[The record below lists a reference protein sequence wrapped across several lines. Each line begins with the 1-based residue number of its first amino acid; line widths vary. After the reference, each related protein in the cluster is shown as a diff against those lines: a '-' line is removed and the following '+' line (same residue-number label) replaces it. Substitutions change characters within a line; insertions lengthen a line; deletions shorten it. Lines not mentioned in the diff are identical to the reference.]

1 MWQNRRVV
9 KRRAAACAGT
19 LLVAALSQA
28 QNSNPDIIVRATKYV
43 DGEFVPRF
51 TSVVAEEHFTQETV
65 NPKRRRELRS
75 DYLLVTVPGQRD
87 WYQFR
92 DTYEVDGQPVPGH
105 DERLAHLFLDP
116 PADVMRRAAEVNQA
130 SGRYSLEDIGT
141 LDNPLTTI
149 AFLQDRYVT
158 RFRYTTGRL
167 DKSVGADIRMVQFNE
182 YVRPTILKGGR
193 GNADFPTRGLLWIE
207 QGTGRVMKT
216 ELNLG
221 FSVRPNQSTT
231 IFRFDPDLQ
240 VAVPLEMRE
249 EWQVGRSE
257 LKGVATYGHFRR
269 FGVQTEEKIR

>member
-9 KRRAAACAGT
+9 KRRAAVCAGT

-28 QNSNPDIIVRATKYV
+28 QNAIPDLILQATKYV

-51 TSVVAEEHFTQETV
+51 TSVVAEERYTQDTV
-65 NPKRRRELRS
+65 APKRHRELHS

-92 DTYEVDGQPVPGH
+92 DTYEVDGRPVPGH

-116 PADVMRRAAEVNQA
+116 PADVMRRAAEVSQA

-141 LDNPLTTI
+141 LNNPLTAI

-167 DKSVGADIRMVQFNE
+167 DKDVGPDVRVVQFNE

-193 GNADFPTRGLLWIE
+193 GNADFPTRGLFWIE

-216 ELNLG
+216 ELNLES
-221 FSVRPNQSTT
+221 SVRPNQATT
-231 IFRFDPDLQ
+231 TFRFDPDLQ
-240 VAVPLEMRE
+240 IAVPVELRE

-257 LKGVATYGHFRR
+257 LRGVATYGRFRR

>member
-1 MWQNRRVV
+1 V
-9 KRRAAACAGT
+9 KRRAAAFAGT
-19 LLVAALSQA
+19 LLVAAASQA
-28 QNSNPDIIVRATKYV
+28 QYPVPDIVLSATKYV

-51 TSVVAEEHFTQETV
+51 TSVVAEERYTQDTV
-65 NPKRRRELRS
+65 APKRHRELHS

-105 DERLAHLFLDP
+105 DERLARLFLDP
-116 PADVMRRAAEVNQA
+116 PADVMRRAAEVDRA

-141 LDNPLTTI
+141 LNNPLT
-149 AFLQDRYVT
+149 ALVFLQDRYVA
-158 RFRYTTGRL
+158 RFRYTLGRL
-167 DKSVGADIRMVQFNE
+167 DKNVGADVRIVQFNE
-182 YVRPTILKGGR
+182 YVRPTILKGAR
-193 GNADFPTRGLLWIE
+193 GNADFPTRGLFWIE

-221 FSVRPNQSTT
+221 SSLRPNQSTT
-231 IFRFDPDLQ
+231 TFRFDPDLQ
-240 VAVPLEMRE
+240 IAVPVEMRE

-269 FGVQTEEKIR
+269 FAVQTDEKIR